1 MLLMLRSRFVVTI
14 LVASTVALGSYEASG
29 QAMAPHG
36 VGAQS
41 SDAPV
46 PGTNLAEIKLLID
59 RGNPKEA
66 LVRLGAL
73 SAQTP
78 KPEMVETLRGLA
90 FYAME
95 DFLEADKAFATAL
108 QENPKDLEAVQMRG
122 LTLFRLGKPAEAVP
136 LLEAA
141 HAWSSQ
147 TRVDPSYVLA
157 LCYLDTRQYDKAR
170 GAFAQQ
176 YGFPADSAQAYLLA
190 ARLLFRRE
198 YTPVAQQYGRKAL
211 ELDPQLPQAHG
222 LLGEIALAQQNI
234 GDATKELE
242 LEKER
247 NPLDGNVYFELG
259 DAYSRAGNNVAA
271 QQSLQRA
278 LLLIPNST
286 GPYIVLGKV
295 LLKEQDPVNAVQ
307 YLERAEQMD
316 PGNYRTHSLLG
327 QAYRALGRAEDA
339 TRETATAQKIQAA
352 SEPKLQT
359 VH

>member
-1 MLLMLRSRFVVTI
+1 MITLASS
-14 LVASTVALGSYEASG
+14 VAPGGYEVRGQGSTPSSA
-29 QAMAPHG
+29 
-36 VGAQS
+36 AQS
-41 SDAPV
+41 KYSSV
-46 PGTNLAEIKLLID
+46 PGLNLAEIKLLID
-59 RGNPKEA
+59 RGNAREA
-66 LVRLGAL
+66 LARLDVL
-73 SAQTP
+73 STQSP
-78 KPEMVETLRGLA
+78 KPAMIETLRGLA
-90 FYAME
+90 FYSME
-95 DFLEADKAFATAL
+95 DFMQADRSFATAL
-108 QENPKDLEAVQMRG
+108 QEDPKDLEAIQMRG

-141 HAWSSQ
+141 HAWSSR

-176 YGFPADSAQAYLLA
+176 YGFPPDSAQAYLLA
-190 ARLLFRRE
+190 ARLLLRRE
-198 YTPVAQQYGRKAL
+198 YTPVAQEYGRRAL

-222 LLGEIALAQQNI
+222 LLGEIALAQQNVT
-234 GDATKELE
+234 DAMKELE

-295 LLKEQDPVNAVQ
+295 LLKEQDPVNAAQ
-307 YLERAEQMD
+307 YLQRAEQMD
-316 PGNYRTHSLLG
+316 PANYRTHSLLG

-339 TRETATAQKIQAA
+339 TRETAMAQKIQAA
-352 SEPKLQT
+352 SEPKLQG